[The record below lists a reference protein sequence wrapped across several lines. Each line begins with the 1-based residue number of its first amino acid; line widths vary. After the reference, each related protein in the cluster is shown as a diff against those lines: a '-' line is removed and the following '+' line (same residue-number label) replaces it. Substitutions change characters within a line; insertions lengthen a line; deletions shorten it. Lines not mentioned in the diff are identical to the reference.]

1 MKRII
6 LTIALIIMAVCIFS
20 LWETNRELKSQV
32 KVLSEPKP
40 VKVDT
45 VYKPF
50 IPIKPY
56 KNLSPPKLITI
67 YKYSDPVRVDSV
79 IYHTDTVTMYVR
91 DSIKPSKIDFNKDF
105 LLNYPDSP
113 KLLQMLLNGNDLSF
127 NLLFP
132 NGESTQYDYYIKPDR
147 YKYHFNGRE
156 LTHERKSFF
165 KNISPFV
172 SYQIRPIKNLH
183 DLDFGIKYNTNKFN
197 YVMGINGYYYP
208 NIKDNPDWDLFFK
221 VEYKF

>member
-56 KNLSPPKLITI
+56 KSISPPESKTLFQYNHPII
-67 YKYSDPVRVDSV
+67 IDSI
-79 IYHTDTVTMYVR
+79 IYHTDTVTIYAI
-91 DSIKPSKIDFNKDF
+91 DSTKPSKIDFNKDF

-132 NGESTQYDYYIKPDR
+132 NGESTQYNYYIKPDR
-147 YKYHFNGRE
+147 YK
-156 LTHERKSFF
+156 
-165 KNISPFV
+165 
-172 SYQIRPIKNLH
+172 
-183 DLDFGIKYNTNKFN
+183 
-197 YVMGINGYYYP
+197 
-208 NIKDNPDWDLFFK
+208 
-221 VEYKF
+221 